1 MSKYLQNATMSD
13 KEFLFPYL
21 VNHQTL
27 NTVKSEDYQGD
38 KILIQDTSDLT
49 VFLIF
54 IKIRKEFSK
63 ANLKPLVKKADT
75 NLFFL

>member
-38 KILIQDTSDLT
+38 KILIQDTSDFT
-49 VFLIF
+49 IFLIL
-54 IKIRKEFSK
+54 
-63 ANLKPLVKKADT
+63 LK
-75 NLFFL
+75 